1 MVRSSLLD
9 QEPAVENPPLSK
21 LQNIYAYHHK

>member
-9 QEPAVENPPLSK
+9 QEPGVENPPLSK
-21 LQNIYAYHHK
+21 LQNIYAYYHK